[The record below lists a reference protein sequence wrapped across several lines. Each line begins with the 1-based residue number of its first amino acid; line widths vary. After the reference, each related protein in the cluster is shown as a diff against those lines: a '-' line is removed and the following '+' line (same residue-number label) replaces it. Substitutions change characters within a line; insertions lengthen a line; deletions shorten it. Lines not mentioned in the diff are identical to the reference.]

1 MLKKLLGIAPQI
13 EADGS
18 FMPSKLALKLA
29 TSPKSDYE
37 QLVYSKY
44 EGKKKKV
51 LVIFT
56 EQKNMK
62 MQNGKLFSTGNHPI
76 EALVPMLH
84 LKSAGFEFEIA
95 TPSGQPVIFEMWAF
109 PKKDEA
115 VNSIFNELKK
125 SFEQPKSLKDF
136 VNNSLNSDQFAAIFI
151 PGGHGVMLGIPEDEN
166 VGEVLRWAHNTDLFT
181 ITLCHGPGALMST
194 ALNGKPFIYD
204 GYKMA
209 VFPDS
214 VDKMTPSFGY
224 LPGHMPST
232 LCDKLEDKGV
242 TIINKKADN
251 KVCLDRR
258 LITGASP
265 LASNNLGKLAANT
278 LLKELSV

>member
-1 MLKKLLGIAPQI
+1 MLKELLGIAPQI
-13 EADGS
+13 ESDGS

-37 QLVYSKY
+37 QLGYSKY

-115 VNSIFNELKK
+115 VTAIYNELKK
-125 SFEQPKSLKDF
+125 SFEQPKSLKNF
-136 VNNSLNSDQFAAIFI
+136 VNNSLDADQYAAVFV

-166 VGEVLRWAHNTDLFT
+166 VGKVLRWAHNNDLFT

-194 ALNGKPFIYD
+194 ALNDKPFIYA

-232 LCDKLEDKGV
+232 LCDKLEEHGV
-242 TIINKKADN
+242 TIINKKAN
-251 KVCLDRR
+251 KSVCLDRK

-265 LASNNLGKLAANT
+265 LASNNLGKLATNT